1 MATMRPRAKAQTAGA
16 VLRLAAFALA
26 SILTVCG
33 PGVTQQPMTSKP
45 VTPKPAAAKSAQP
58 AKPSAAES
66 TKCIGVVSAIGDT
79 FHLRKIGFTVFN
91 NDSNTVPIES
101 WQIDNL
107 VISKIGTFLSKS
119 WTVRRINYPKGA
131 FSSLDE
137 KHPLFYNYDD
147 DLQGIVRRLSS
158 STRCDHY
165 AVVVKGGSQYSDTNQ
180 SLYGLG
186 VLEIGAPLRTGDF
199 IYALYSIRL
208 YDGQT
213 FAVLGRRDAVIEQP
227 NLLNVFFKPIHGPYL
242 GVDTSWWPEADAEKS
257 TKLRDGIRSLV
268 EKSLDVT
275 MPMIL
280 RVE

>member
-1 MATMRPRAKAQTAGA
+1 MRPRAKAETAGA
-16 VLRLAAFALA
+16 VTRLAAIALT

-33 PGVTQQPMTSKP
+33 PGVAQQS
-45 VTPKPAAAKSAQP
+45 VTPKPATPQRAAAKSAPP

-79 FHLRKIGFTVFN
+79 FHLRKIGITVFN

-107 VISKIGTFLSKS
+107 VISKISTFLSKS
-119 WTVRRINYPKGA
+119 WTVRRVNYPKGA

-147 DLQGIVRRLSS
+147 DLQGIVRGLSS

-165 AVVVKGGSQYSDTNQ
+165 AVVVKGGSQFSDTNQ

-242 GVDTSWWPEADAEKS
+242 GVDTSWWPEADA
-257 TKLRDGIRSLV
+257 DIRSLV

-275 MPMIL
+275 MPLIL
-280 RVE
+280 RVD

>member
-1 MATMRPRAKAQTAGA
+1 MRPRAKAETAGA
-16 VLRLAAFALA
+16 VTRLAAIALT

-33 PGVTQQPMTSKP
+33 PGVAQQS
-45 VTPKPAAAKSAQP
+45 VTPKPATPQRAAAKSAPP

-79 FHLRKIGFTVFN
+79 FHLRKIGITVFN

-107 VISKIGTFLSKS
+107 VISKISTFLSKS
-119 WTVRRINYPKGA
+119 WTVRRVNYPKGA

-165 AVVVKGGSQYSDTNQ
+165 AVVVKGGSRFSDTNQ
-180 SLYGLG
+180 FVYGLG
-186 VLEIGAPLRTGDF
+186 IVESGASFLTFDL
-199 IYALYSIRL
+199 IYALYWIRI

-213 FAVLGRRDAVIEQP
+213 YEVIGKRGAITEQSNPLLGLVTAKSIG
-227 NLLNVFFKPIHGPYL
+227 GPYL
-242 GVDTSWWPEADAEKS
+242 KVDRSWWPESDAAKS
-257 TKLRDGIRSLV
+257 TMLKDGIRSLV

-275 MPMIL
+275 MPLIL